1 MKLPKIDMKKPL
13 GWLKK
18 HLKPPK
24 IHIKDHHIELTG
36 VVAGFSMA
44 FYGAYLYSPRL
55 AFFGFGLF
63 FMWVF
68 WPGKR

>member
-1 MKLPKIDMKKPL
+1 VKIPKINLKKPL
-13 GWLKK
+13 GWLKTR
-18 HLKPPK
+18 LKPPK
-24 IHIKDHHIELTG
+24 IHIKDHHIELAG

-44 FYGAYLYSPRL
+44 FYGAYLYSPRGAFL
-55 AFFGFGLF
+55 AFGLF